1 MTSAAPSPQAAYRA
15 CVKEAAAQGRDLME
29 RVIRDVEDSV
39 PRRLQQTMRQ
49 ADRQEMHEAID
60 LLSRHKAR
68 LIAAYP
74 QALLQEFAQTLGG
87 APAPRGGS
95 NSAFLSFSELELVDD
110 DKVQESVE
118 VVRTQQSVLVAVEAE
133 LVPLNALVC
142 AAQGLRAVRN
152 DANPLRPEAYV
163 RSLRQ
168 VLKESPVPQ
177 PVRLRWLQYLGE
189 AMGPH
194 LARVYRELTAFL
206 RAQGVSEAGF
216 QIMQGTT
223 PARAGGGA
231 RSPGLTVP
239 GLTLPGIGQVAGVP
253 GGPRPAGVPSPLLTV
268 RGLQRLLAGDTGG
281 GVAMG
286 ATLAPEPAVAGA
298 APSGFAETLPAAVE
312 VLQQMRGIESVMQ
325 RLRSREATGGT
336 ADQLRE
342 ALRGEVHRPG
352 QALALEVVALMVEN
366 IAGDERLLPS
376 VRAAVRQL
384 EPALLRLAIADPRF
398 FSDRRHP
405 ARRLLDEMTGRS
417 LAWQSE
423 SEAGFDAFVT
433 PLREAVEALVET
445 RVEGAEPY
453 DFALQTLEDT
463 WNRGQS
469 RERRQREKAVRALL
483 QAEQRNLLA
492 SRVAAEIEVRTDL
505 ALAPPLVIAFLLGP
519 WTQVVARAQLAD
531 TGGHD
536 DPGGFRAVVPE
547 LLWSVLPH
555 TTAAAA
561 SRLARHLPALLDS
574 LRKGLASIGY
584 AQVQIRRLLDRL
596 AVLHQN
602 ALKGLPAQPADEAA
616 LAAGQDE
623 LQQLLGPNP
632 LAEDGWLAPDEA
644 RSTGFMDSL
653 PSADKPLFQPTQ
665 PGGSSG
671 PAPMTDGPELPLNL
685 QPGSWIELQSA
696 EGQWSRWQVWVSP
709 HRTLLMLSGPGGRT
723 QSLTP
728 KLAAAMA
735 QNGQLRTV
743 AAGRVVDGALDAV
756 AGAALRNE
764 AGVDAGFDTNAP

>member
-1 MTSAAPSPQAAYRA
+1 
-15 CVKEAAAQGRDLME
+15 VKEAAAQGRDLME
-29 RVIRDVEDSV
+29 RVVRQVEDSLAL
-39 PRRLQQTMRQ
+39 RLQRSSRQ
-49 ADRQEMHEAID
+49 ADRQELHEAIE

-74 QALLQEFAQTLGG
+74 QALLQEFAQSLAG

-95 NSAFLSFSELELVDD
+95 QSAFLSFSELELVDD

-118 VVRTQQSVLVAVEAE
+118 LVRTQQSVAVAVEAE

-168 VLKESPVPQ
+168 VLQESPVPQ
-177 PVRLRWLQYLGE
+177 AVRLRWLQYLGE
-189 AMGPH
+189 ALGPQ
-194 LARVYRELTAFL
+194 LAQVYRELVVFL
-206 RAQGVSEAGF
+206 RMQGVSEAGF
-216 QIMQGTT
+216 QIVPGTA
-223 PARAGGGA
+223 PARGGA
-231 RSPGLTVP
+231 TGLTQPGLSVPGLTVP
-239 GLTLPGIGQVAGVP
+239 GVGAPAPRGALPGRGGQP
-253 GGPRPAGVPSPLLTV
+253 PSTLLTV
-268 RGLQRLLAGDTGG
+268 RGLQRLLAG
-281 GVAMG
+281 
-286 ATLAPEPAVAGA
+286 EPADGA
-298 APSGFAETLPAAVE
+298 APAPAEPAEPGSGFAETLPAAVE
-312 VLQQMRGIESVMQ
+312 VLQQMRGVESVMQ
-325 RLRSREATGGT
+325 RLRARQGTGGS
-336 ADQLRE
+336 AEQLRE
-342 ALRGEVHRPG
+342 ALRAEVHRPG
-352 QALALEVVALMVEN
+352 QAVALEVVALMVEN
-366 IAGDERLLPS
+366 IAGDERLLPA
-376 VRAAVRQL
+376 VREAVRQL
-384 EPALLRLAIADPRF
+384 EPALLRLALADPRF

-417 LAWQSE
+417 LAWQAE
-423 SEAGFDAFVT
+423 SEAGFDAFIA

-453 DFALQTLEDT
+453 EFALQTLEDA

-492 SRVAAEIEVRTDL
+492 SRVAQEIEARADL
-505 ALAPPLVIAFLLGP
+505 ALAPPVVIAFLLGP

-531 TGGHD
+531 TDGQS
-536 DPGGFRAVVPE
+536 DPGGYRAVVPE

-561 SRLARHLPALLDS
+561 GRLARHLPALLDA
-574 LRKGLASIGY
+574 LRKGLGSIGY
-584 AQVQIRRLLDRL
+584 AQVQIRRFLDRL
-596 AVLHQN
+596 AVLHQT
-602 ALKGLPAQPADEAA
+602 ALKGQPAQAADAA
-616 LAAGQDE
+616 AIAAGQDE

-632 LAEDGWLAPDEA
+632 MADDGWLAPDEA

-653 PSADKPLFQPTQ
+653 PGSDRPLFQATQ
-665 PGGSSG
+665 PGSG
-671 PAPMTDGPELPLNL
+671 PAPIGADGPELPLNL

-696 EGQWSRWQVWVSP
+696 EGGWSRWQVWISP

-728 KLAAAMA
+728 KLATAMA

-743 AAGRVVDGALDAV
+743 TAGRVVDSALDAV

-764 AGVDAGFDTNAP
+764 AGFDPGFDTNAP